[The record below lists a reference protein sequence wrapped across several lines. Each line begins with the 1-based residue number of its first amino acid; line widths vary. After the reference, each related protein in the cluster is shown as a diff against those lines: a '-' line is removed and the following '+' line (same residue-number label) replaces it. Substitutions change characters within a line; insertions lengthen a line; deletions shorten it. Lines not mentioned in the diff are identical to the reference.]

1 VNADSTGGTRFDFA
15 ERVALVTGASGAL
28 GQVVARQLLAAG
40 ARLALPDRRP
50 ERLPAAFP
58 ELRTAPDRVF
68 TAACEVTD
76 PAAVEGFVPAAES
89 RVGPLDFLVN
99 VAGGFRSG
107 AVRETSVE
115 NWDEMMR
122 LNARA
127 PFLLCRAALPGML
140 ARGSGAI
147 VTVASRAALAGDAG
161 VAAYA
166 ASKAAALRLTESLA
180 AEVKAHGV
188 RVNCVLPGTLDTPA
202 NRAAMPDADQ
212 SRWVELDAVADVIL
226 FLLSPLARAI
236 HGAAI
241 PLYGLG

>member
-1 VNADSTGGTRFDFA
+1 
-15 ERVALVTGASGAL
+15 
-28 GQVVARQLLAAG
+28 VVARRLLAAG
-40 ARLALPDRRP
+40 ARLALPDRQP
-50 ERLPAAFP
+50 ERLPATFP
-58 ELRTAPDRVF
+58 ELRSAPNRVF
-68 TAACEVTD
+68 SEACEVTD
-76 PAAVEGFVPAAES
+76 AVSVEAFVRAAEG
-89 RVGPLDFLVN
+89 RFGPPDFLVN
-99 VAGGFRSG
+99 VAGGFRF
-107 AVRETSVE
+107 ATVRETSVE
-115 NWDEMMR
+115 TWDEMMR

-140 ARGSGAI
+140 ARGGGAI

-202 NRAAMPDADQ
+202 NRAAMPDAD
-212 SRWVELDAVADVIL
+212 RRLWVELDAVADVIL
-226 FLLSPLARAI
+226 FLLSPLSRAI

-241 PLYGLG
+241 PVYGLG